1 MAEPDATPPE
11 RRRRRVPR
19 WLVSILGVL
28 ALLSGLA
35 VAALVGGYRY
45 FSRDLPSPEV
55 LARYEPPLPTHVRAG
70 DGTHLATFARERRIY
85 TPYSALPPK
94 LIQAFI
100 SAEDKTFFEHEGL
113 DYPGIAQALWT
124 NILEY
129 GTGRRPVGASTIT
142 QQVAKNLVL
151 GGEVSLARKI
161 REAILARRIEQTFS
175 KEEILEIYLNMI
187 FLGRNAYGVE
197 AAAQAYFDRPV
208 GGLSLEQMA
217 YLAVLPKAPANY
229 NPDRFPQ
236 RAIERRNWVLA
247 QMAANGYIS
256 PAERAA
262 AAARPLGVVRQ
273 RAEER
278 DLLASWFVEDVRRW
292 LIEKFGEEPKDGP
305 HSVYGGGLWVRTSFD
320 PRIQAIA
327 DRALRDGLM
336 RIEAGRRWRG
346 PVNSIDPGEGWAERL
361 RALDVGAGYDTWR
374 AAVVLSKA
382 GGVARIGLEDGS
394 EARLPAW
401 GAATPER
408 QTGRAA
414 FEFLKPGD
422 VIIVTRAAGDDYA
435 LRQIPELSG
444 AIVVQDPRT
453 GRVLAMAG
461 GWDGRNSQFNRA
473 SQALRQPGSTFKP
486 FVFSTALDNGMTPAS
501 IIRDA
506 PFCVYQSARLG
517 RKCFRNSGGGYAGA
531 QTIRWALEQS
541 RNLMTVR
548 AASQVGMDKVVKTAK
563 DLGIGEYQP
572 VLAISL
578 GAGETTVLKLTN
590 AFAMLIANGRRLE
603 PTIVDMVQDRNG
615 RVIWRADNR
624 PCQGCDAP
632 DWLGTP
638 MPRPAPT
645 SGQAMDPVTAYQITH
660 MLEGVVERGTAKVL
674 RGLDRPIMG
683 KTGTTTGPKDVWFVG
698 GTPDMVAG
706 VYIGYD
712 QPRNLGSWAQGG
724 RVAAPIWGQVAR
736 EMLKDKPARPFTA
749 PPGVRMV
756 RVERR
761 TGRKVFGGWPSDD
774 GNSAIIWEAF
784 RPDSEPTR
792 VVRRSD
798 PLFADARAAATRV
811 ARTDAE
817 FLSAQGGIY

>member
-1 MAEPDATPPE
+1 MASPDAAPPSA
-11 RRRRRVPR
+11 RPRRVPR
-19 WLVSILGVL
+19 WLVRLVGIV
-28 ALLSGLA
+28 ALLAGLG
-35 VAALVGGYRY
+35 AAAGAGLYWH
-45 FSRDLPSPEV
+45 FSRDLPSIEV
-55 LARYEPPLPTHVRAG
+55 LRRYEPPLPTHVRAG
-70 DGTHLATFARERRIY
+70 DGSHLATFARERRVF
-85 TPYSALPPK
+85 TPYAAMPPR

-151 GGEVSLARKI
+151 GGEVSLGRKI
-161 REAILARRIEQTFS
+161 REAILARRIEQAFS

-197 AAAQAYFDRPV
+197 AAAQAYFDKPV

-217 YLAVLPKAPANY
+217 FLAVLPKAPANY
-229 NPDRFPQ
+229 NPDRFPE
-236 RAIERRNWVLA
+236 RALERRNWVLA
-247 QMAANGYIS
+247 QMQANGFIT
-256 PAERAA
+256 AGERAA
-262 AAARPLGVVRQ
+262 AAAQPLGVVRQ
-273 RAEER
+273 RSDAR
-278 DLLASWFVEDVRRW
+278 NLAASWFVEDVRRW
-292 LIEKFGEEPKDGP
+292 LIDKFGEDARDGP
-305 HSVYGGGLWVRTSFD
+305 NSVYAGGLWVRTSFD
-320 PRIQAIA
+320 PRIQAAA
-327 DRALRDGLM
+327 DKALRDGLL
-336 RIEAGRRWRG
+336 RLEAGRRWRG
-346 PVNSIDPGEGWAERL
+346 PAGRIDPGAGWAERL
-361 RALDVGAGYDTWR
+361 RELDVGVGYETWR
-374 AAVVLSKA
+374 SAVVLAKA
-382 GGVARIGLEDGS
+382 GGVARIGLDDGS

-401 GAATPER
+401 GAQTAER
-408 QTGRAA
+408 ETGRPA
-414 FEFLKPGD
+414 FERLQPGD

-435 LRQIPELSG
+435 LRQVPELSG

-461 GWDGRNSQFNRA
+461 GWDGRNSKFNRA

-506 PFCVYQSARLG
+506 PFCVFQSARLG

-531 QTIRWALEQS
+531 QTMRWALEQS

-548 AASQVGMDKVVKTAK
+548 AASQVGMDKVVETASK
-563 DLGIGEYQP
+563 LGIGEYQP
-572 VLAISL
+572 VLAVSL
-578 GAGETTVLKLTN
+578 GAGETTVLRLTN

-615 RVIWRADNR
+615 RVIWRADSR

-632 DWLGTP
+632 DWLGAP

-645 SGQAMDPVTAYQITH
+645 SGQAMDPVTAFQITH
-660 MLEGVVERGTAKVL
+660 MLQGVVERGTAKVL
-674 RGLDRPIMG
+674 RKLDRPIMG

-698 GTPDMVAG
+698 GTPEFVAG

-712 QPRNLGSWAQGG
+712 RPRNLGSWAQGG
-724 RVAAPIWGQVAR
+724 RVAAPMWGQVAA
-736 EMLKDKPARPFTA
+736 EVLKDVPPRPFTA

-761 TGRKVFGGWPSDD
+761 TGRKVFGSWPGDSE
-774 GNSAIIWEAF
+774 NAAIIWEAF

-792 VVRRSD
+792 VVRRSE
-798 PLFADARAAATRV
+798 PLFANAGAATVRV

-817 FLSAQGGIY
+817 FLSAEGGIY

>member
-1 MAEPDATPPE
+1 
-11 RRRRRVPR
+11 
-19 WLVSILGVL
+19 
-28 ALLSGLA
+28 
-35 VAALVGGYRY
+35 
-45 FSRDLPSPEV
+45 
-55 LARYEPPLPTHVRAG
+55 
-70 DGTHLATFARERRIY
+70 
-85 TPYSALPPK
+85 
-94 LIQAFI
+94 
-100 SAEDKTFFEHEGL
+100 
-113 DYPGIAQALWT
+113 
-124 NILEY
+124 
-129 GTGRRPVGASTIT
+129 VGASTIT

-151 GGEVSLARKI
+151 GGEVSLARKVK
-161 REAILARRIEQTFS
+161 EAILARRIEQTFT

-208 GGLSLEQMA
+208 GGLTLEQMA
-217 YLAVLPKAPANY
+217 YLAVLPKAPSNY
-229 NPDRFPQ
+229 NPDRYPE
-236 RAIERRNWVLA
+236 RAVERRNWVLG
-247 QMAANGYIS
+247 QMRDNGHISAAE
-256 PAERAA
+256 ATAA
-262 AAARPLGVVRQ
+262 AAQPLGVVRQ
-273 RAEER
+273 RVQAP
-278 DLLASWFVEDVRRW
+278 DHLSAWFVEDVRRW
-292 LIEKFGEEPKDGP
+292 LIEKFGEDDKAGRN
-305 HSVYGGGLWVRTSFD
+305 SVYAGGLWVRTSFD
-320 PRIQAIA
+320 PRIQAAA

-336 RIEAGRRWRG
+336 RLEAGRRWRG
-346 PVNSIDPGEGWAERL
+346 PVATIDAGEGWAERL
-361 RALDVGAGYDTWR
+361 RALNVGVGYDTWR

-401 GAATPER
+401 GAQTPER
-408 QTGRAA
+408 ETGRPA
-414 FEFLKPGD
+414 FDLIKTGD
-422 VIIVTRAAGDDYA
+422 VLVVTRSAGQDHA

-453 GRVLAMAG
+453 GRVLAMSG
-461 GWDGRNSQFNRA
+461 GWDGRGGQFNRA

-486 FVFSTALDNGMTPAS
+486 FVFTTALDNGMTPS
-501 IIRDA
+501 STIRDSA
-506 PFCVYQSARLG
+506 FCVYQSARLG

-531 QTIRWALEQS
+531 QTMRWALEQS

-548 AASQVGMDKVVKTAK
+548 AASQTGMDKVVETAK
-563 DLGIGEYQP
+563 KMGIGEYQP

-578 GAGETTVLKLTN
+578 GAGETTVLRLTN

-615 RVIWRADNR
+615 RVIWRADSR
-624 PCQGCDAP
+624 PCPGCDAA
-632 DWLGTP
+632 DWLGQP

-645 SGQAMDPVTAYQITH
+645 SGQAMDPVTAFQMTH
-660 MLEGVVERGTAKVL
+660 MLQGVIERGTAKAL
-674 RGLDRPIMG
+674 RNLDRPIMG

-712 QPRNLGSWAQGG
+712 KPRNLGGWAQGG
-724 RVAAPIWGQVAR
+724 RVAAPIWGRVAS
-736 EMLKDKPARPFTA
+736 EVLKDVPPRPFTA

-761 TGRKVFGGWPSDD
+761 TGRKVFGGWPSESD
-774 GNSAIIWEAF
+774 NAAIIWEAF

-798 PLFADARAAATRV
+798 PLFADAARAQTRV